1 MGNDVP
7 LACLSNFA
15 PLSYDYFKQLFAQVT
30 NPPIDPF
37 REKVVM
43 SLQCP
48 IGPEAN
54 ILQPNPKQVHRL
66 WLKQPVISIAD
77 LEVLKLTTHRSWSAI
92 EVDITFPASS
102 GITGFLKRL
111 QEVCEESHE
120 ASKNNQIII
129 LSDRNAG
136 CDRVPISSLLALG
149 NNRLHLLEN
158 SSIPFYCRCC
168 TSSSY

>member
-15 PLSYDYFKQLFAQVT
+15 PNVFEYFKQLFAQVT

-54 ILQPNPKQVHRL
+54 ILEPSSKQVEYKHCYP
-66 WLKQPVISIAD
+66 KI
-77 LEVLKLTTHRSWSAI
+77 HY
-92 EVDITFPASS
+92 
-102 GITGFLKRL
+102 
-111 QEVCEESHE
+111 
-120 ASKNNQIII
+120 
-129 LSDRNAG
+129 
-136 CDRVPISSLLALG
+136 SSLISFYLFNYYAIQ
-149 NNRLHLLEN
+149 LHA
-158 SSIPFYCRCC
+158 
-168 TSSSY
+168 

>member
-54 ILQPNPKQVHRL
+54 ILKPDPKQVHRL

-77 LEVLKLTTHRSWSAI
+77 LEVLKLTTHRNWSAHI
-92 EVDITFPASS
+92 IDITFPVSS
-102 GITGFLKRL
+102 GTTGFLKKL
-111 QEVCEESHE
+111 QEICDESHE
-120 ASKNNQIII
+120 ASQKNQIII

-136 CDRVPISSLLALG
+136 NDRVPVSSLLALG
-149 NNRLHLLEN
+149 KFNL
-158 SSIPFYCRCC
+158 RC
-168 TSSSY
+168 SW

>member
-15 PLSYDYFKQLFAQVT
+15 PLLYDYFKQLFAQVT

-54 ILQPNPKQVHRL
+54 ILRPDPKQVHRL
-66 WLKQPVISIAD
+66 WLKQPVISIVD
-77 LEVLKLTTHRSWSAI
+77 LEVLKQTTHRNWSAHI
-92 EVDITFPASS
+92 IDITFPVES
-102 GITGFLKRL
+102 GPVGFLKKL
-111 QEVCEESHE
+111 QSVCEEAHQ
-120 ASKNNQIII
+120 ASKDNQIIV
-129 LSDRNAG
+129 LSARKAG
-136 CDRVPISSLLALG
+136 SERVPISSLLALG
-149 NNRLHLLEN
+149 K
-158 SSIPFYCRCC
+158 Y
-168 TSSSY
+168 